1 MFRFSIYSANS
12 TWEKKWCTFWCL
24 VPTEQMFFQ
33 FYRKPWKDTRAK
45 HLCSKKN
52 RLLTRKVQ
60 QRNTGFQRKNTCRN
74 SVNSQRK
81 LLEAPVHI
89 IIFNVKAMITAL
101 AGGVGAARFLTG
113 LVELVNQKDL
123 SVIVNTGDDIE
134 LFGLHISPDVDIVT
148 YTLAGI
154 VDEEKGWGIRGDT
167 FHCLEALRKFN
178 DETWFNLGDRDLATH
193 IFRTNLLKNGVKL
206 SEVTA
211 RVSRLL
217 GLEVAIL
224 PMTDDRFETR
234 VLIEEGLVHFE
245 EYFVKRGGHDEV
257 LGVEFLGGDRAK
269 PAAGVLEAIRDAE
282 KVIVCPSNPIV
293 SIGTILAVN
302 GVRDALRRT
311 DAKKVAVSPIIAGAP
326 VKGPADKLMR
336 GLGFEVS
343 AFSVAELYSDFLD
356 TFVLDVADSAERDR
370 IEKLGVEVEVTN
382 TLMKSLED
390 KVELARTVLGT

>member
-1 MFRFSIYSANS
+1 
-12 TWEKKWCTFWCL
+12 
-24 VPTEQMFFQ
+24 
-33 FYRKPWKDTRAK
+33 
-45 HLCSKKN
+45 
-52 RLLTRKVQ
+52 
-60 QRNTGFQRKNTCRN
+60 
-74 SVNSQRK
+74 
-81 LLEAPVHI
+81 
-89 IIFNVKAMITAL
+89 MITAL

-113 LVELVNQKDL
+113 LLKLVNQKDL

-154 VDEEKGWGIRGDT
+154 VDEENGWGIKGDT
-167 FHCLEALRKFN
+167 FHCLEALRKFKG
-178 DETWFNLGDRDLATH
+178 ETWFNLGDRDLATH

-217 GLEVAIL
+217 GLEVTVL

-245 EYFVKRGGHDEV
+245 EYFVKRGGKDEV
-257 LGVEFLGGDRAK
+257 LGVEFLGADRAK
-269 PAAGVLEAIRDAE
+269 PAAGVLEAIREAE

-302 GVRDALRRT
+302 GVRDALRHS

-326 VKGPADKLMR
+326 VKGPADKLMH

-356 TFVLDVADSAERDR
+356 AFVLDVADSEEKGR
-370 IEKLGVEVEVTN
+370 IEKLGIEVEVTN

-390 KVELARTVLGT
+390 KVELARTVLET

>member
-1 MFRFSIYSANS
+1 
-12 TWEKKWCTFWCL
+12 
-24 VPTEQMFFQ
+24 
-33 FYRKPWKDTRAK
+33 
-45 HLCSKKN
+45 
-52 RLLTRKVQ
+52 
-60 QRNTGFQRKNTCRN
+60 
-74 SVNSQRK
+74 
-81 LLEAPVHI
+81 
-89 IIFNVKAMITAL
+89 MITAL

-113 LVELVNQKDL
+113 LLKLVNQKDL

-154 VDEEKGWGIRGDT
+154 VDEENGWGIKGDT
-167 FHCLEALRKFN
+167 FHCLEALRKFKG
-178 DETWFNLGDRDLATH
+178 ETWFNLGDRDLATH

-217 GLEVAIL
+217 GLEVTVL

-245 EYFVKRGGHDEV
+245 EYFVKRGGKDEV
-257 LGVEFLGGDRAK
+257 LGVEFLGADRAK
-269 PAAGVLEAIRDAE
+269 PAAGVLEAIREAE

-302 GVRDALRRT
+302 GVRDALRHS

-326 VKGPADKLMR
+326 VKGPADKLMH

-356 TFVLDVADSAERDR
+356 AFVLDVADSEEKRR
-370 IEKLGVEVEVTN
+370 IEKLGIEVEVTN

-390 KVELARTVLGT
+390 KVELARTVLET